1 MVLFAKGGWYCLE
14 EQAELGYEV
23 LGVDWTVEP
32 KYVRNIL
39 KNKNITVQ
47 GNLDPCALYAP
58 KEELKKM
65 VQKMLEDF
73 GSDRY
78 IVNLGHG
85 IYPDGPI
92 ESVHTFVETVHNFKV

>member
-39 KNKNITVQ
+39 KNKNITIQ
-47 GNLDPCALYAP
+47 GNLDPCALYSS
-58 KEELKKM
+58 KSDLNSQVE
-65 VQKMLEDF
+65 KMLNEF

-85 IYPDGPI
+85 IYPDAPI
-92 ESVHTFVETVHNFKV
+92 DSLKTVVDVVHSFEV